1 MVADSSR
8 MCEGRDV
15 SEPEGGFLATMQG
28 LPLVYASLEKHQNED
43 PLCKY
48 VLEALKRG
56 DLTAAKFPLYKNLL
70 CY

>member
-1 MVADSSR
+1 MVADSLSR
-8 MCEGRDV
+8 MCEEV
-15 SEPEGGFLATMQG
+15 SEPERGFLATVQG
-28 LPLVYASLEKHQNED
+28 LPLVYASLEEHQKED

-56 DLTAAKFPLYKNLL
+56 DLTAAKFPLHKSLL